1 VCVYVRAVSPVRL
14 SVRRFSCCTM
24 QVPRWL
30 IVLQSVVLKFLFAIL
45 PLSFDRHRER
55 FRNRTK
61 DVILSTVLLVLYAIV
76 GPIVCVELYVMN
88 ISGENQITNAL
99 SAFQFAFV
107 YFFILIVQIIFIRK
121 KACLHVLLNEMFQ
134 LKHVLERMVARSM
147 LEFRL
152 YRLFLVKVTA
162 VDILM
167 QLLALYTFEDST
179 YTGRVDSVGLASW
192 LTFYAMMYFIAVIEN
207 FILVGVLIGAVMQ
220 AMVNIGLKRLARSRQ
235 GSATGRQ
242 PSVLQ
247 LYMLHCKNEDMVKQF
262 METLNFPTLML
273 TGWYFFMIVYS
284 VRPPASPVGN
294 GVADEFKAYINP
306 LVFFLYQCVQL
317 YLLVLIPSVYT
328 DHAKK
333 MMRLLNYVSVNQHH
347 HRPGQERLVGREGGV
362 IEVLMVDCMQRNNA
376 INNYGM
382 YAMNR
387 ALLFGMIA
395 TMTSYLIILIQFHI
409 QAYE

>member
-1 VCVYVRAVSPVRL
+1 
-14 SVRRFSCCTM
+14 M
-24 QVPRWL
+24 QVRRWL

-152 YRLFLVKVTA
+152 YTLFLVKVTA

-220 AMVNIGLKRLARSRQ
+220 GMVNIGLKQLARSRQ
-235 GSATGRQ
+235 GSAAGRQ

-284 VRPPASPVGN
+284 VYYMYVYALEASFR
-294 GVADEFKAYINP
+294 GVRADEFKAYINP

-333 MMRLLNYVSVNQHH
+333 MMRLLNYVSVNQYH
-347 HRPGQERLVGREGGV
+347 HRPGQERL

-376 INNYGM
+376 ISNYGM

>member
-1 VCVYVRAVSPVRL
+1 
-14 SVRRFSCCTM
+14 M

-121 KACLHVLLNEMFQ
+121 KACLRVLLNEMFQ

-179 YTGRVDSVGLASW
+179 YTGQVDSVGLASW

-207 FILVGVLIGAVMQ
+207 FILAGVLIGAVMQ

-235 GSATGRQ
+235 GSAAGRQ

-284 VRPPASPVGN
+284 VYYMYVYALESSFR
-294 GVADEFKAYINP
+294 GVRADDFKAYINP
-306 LVFFLYQCVQL
+306 LIFFLYQCVQL

-333 MMRLLNYVSVNQHH
+333 MMRLLNYVSVNQYH
-347 HRPGQERLVGREGGV
+347 HRPGQERL

>member
-1 VCVYVRAVSPVRL
+1 
-14 SVRRFSCCTM
+14 M

-284 VRPPASPVGN
+284 VYYMYVYALEASFR
-294 GVADEFKAYINP
+294 GVRADEFKAYINP

-333 MMRLLNYVSVNQHH
+333 MMRLLNYVSVNQYH
-347 HRPGQERLVGREGGV
+347 HRPGQERL

-387 ALLFGMIA
+387 ALLFGVRQSSCHK
-395 TMTSYLIILIQFHI
+395 TTLS
-409 QAYE
+409 

>member
-1 VCVYVRAVSPVRL
+1 
-14 SVRRFSCCTM
+14 M

-61 DVILSTVLLVLYAIV
+61 DVILSIVLLVLYAIV
-76 GPIVCVELYVMN
+76 GPIVCAELYVMN
-88 ISGENQITNAL
+88 FSVENQITNAL

-134 LKHVLERMVARSM
+134 VKHVLERMVARSM

-152 YRLFLVKVTA
+152 YTLFLVKITA

-167 QLLALYTFEDST
+167 QLVALYTFEDST
-179 YTGRVDSVGLASW
+179 YKGWENSVWFASW
-192 LTFYAMMYFIAVIEN
+192 LTFYAMMYFIVVIEN
-207 FILVGVLIGAVMQ
+207 FILAGVLIGAVMQ
-220 AMVNIGLKRLARSRQ
+220 AMVNIGMKRLARSRQ
-235 GSATGRQ
+235 GSTADRR

-247 LYMLHCKNEDMVKQF
+247 LYMLHCKNEDLVKQF

-284 VRPPASPVGN
+284 VYYMYVYAFEASLR
-294 GVADEFKAYINP
+294 GVRADEFKAYINP
-306 LVFFLYQCVQL
+306 LVFFLYQCLQL

-347 HRPGQERLVGREGGV
+347 HRPGQERL

-376 INNYGM
+376 ISNYGM

-409 QAYE
+409 QEYE